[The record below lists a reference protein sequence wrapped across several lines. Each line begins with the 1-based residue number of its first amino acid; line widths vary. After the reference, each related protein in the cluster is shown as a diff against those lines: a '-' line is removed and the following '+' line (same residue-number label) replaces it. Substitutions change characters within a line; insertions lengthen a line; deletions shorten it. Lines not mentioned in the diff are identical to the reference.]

1 MKRTFKPICF
11 ALLTLSLMNARAESE
26 NSPWVGAYGQL
37 GAIGY
42 GSYMPKQSTGTT
54 TALGQTVQTTFISKR
69 INGYIGNISAGYY
82 FDLNQPYLLGIGAT
96 LYPGKSKSA
105 DTAAL
110 APGLPTS
117 HGTYDIADIYSI
129 YLTPGYALNKHQFI
143 YGKVGYTE
151 ATVHSSAQGNLL
163 GGNYPEQTSHMN
175 GIVYGFGYKQIISD
189 SIYLFGEF
197 NYAVDKPKQ
206 VSITT
211 PDSFVINST
220 AKASGYDFVFGVGY
234 RF

>member
-1 MKRTFKPICF
+1 MKRTLKPICF
-11 ALLTLSLMNARAESE
+11 TLLTFFFVHARAESE

-54 TALGQTVQTTFISKR
+54 TVPTYGTIPTTFSSKR

-82 FDLNQPYLLGIGAT
+82 FDLHQPYLLGIGAT

-105 DTAAL
+105 TTTASNAL
-110 APGLPTS
+110 GST
-117 HGTYDIADIYSI
+117 HGSYDIADIYSI

-151 ATVHSSAQGNLL
+151 ATVHSSADGNAH
-163 GGNYPEQTSHMN
+163 GNFPEQTSHMN
-175 GIVYGFGYKQIISD
+175 GIVYGFGNKQIISD

>member
-1 MKRTFKPICF
+1 MKRTLKPICF
-11 ALLTLSLMNARAESE
+11 TLLTFFFVHARAESE

-54 TALGQTVQTTFISKR
+54 TVPTYGTIPTTFSSKR

-105 DTAAL
+105 ATTASTAT
-110 APGLPTS
+110 TS
-117 HGTYDIADIYSI
+117 THGTYDIADIYSI

-151 ATVHSSAQGNLL
+151 ATVHSSADGNAH
-163 GGNYPEQTSHMN
+163 GNFPEQTSHMN
-175 GIVYGFGYKQIISD
+175 GIVYGFGYKQIISE
-189 SIYLFGEF
+189 SIYLFGEV

-211 PDSFVINST
+211 PENYVVSST

>member
-1 MKRTFKPICF
+1 MKRTLKPICF
-11 ALLTLSLMNARAESE
+11 TILTLSLMHARAESADV
-26 NSPWVGAYGQL
+26 PWSGSYGQL

-42 GSYMPKQSTGTT
+42 GSYMPKQSFGTT
-54 TALGQTVQTTFISKR
+54 TVSGYPVAPTAFNSKR

-82 FDLNQPYLLGIGAT
+82 FDLHQDYLLGIGAT

-105 DTAAL
+105 STVAL
-110 APGLPTS
+110 AHNLPTY
-117 HGTYDIADIYSI
+117 GTYNIADIYSI
-129 YLTPGYALNKHQFI
+129 YLTPGYSPNKHQFI

-151 ATVHSSAQGNLL
+151 ATVHSSADGNAH
-163 GGNYPEQTSHMN
+163 GNFPEQTSHMN
-175 GIVYGFGYKQIISD
+175 GIVYGFGYKQIISE
-189 SIYLFGEF
+189 SIYLFGEV

-211 PDSFVINST
+211 PEGYVVSST
-220 AKASGYDFVFGVGY
+220 AKASGYDLVLGVGY